1 MFVLRKCCTRPLNC
15 FHVDAQFN
23 TFKSCLAYLLHNRNL
38 VIGGSKLHC
47 VTYSY
52 GTNLNKFGYSSILMP
67 RIQDYVKDIKSMST
81 PSFKSKASASAE
93 AQGIHENVFA
103 LQTRTRLQRRKRP
116 PLVEEDSR
124 KLGYW
129 KVVAFTTAE
138 EYDLEKLSK
147 GLLQQNLYV
156 PNPPPRALTDSSQ
169 VVPDVVHVAARYQV
183 DVEPREIY
191 FFREGTT
198 VFWNVPDL
206 ESSNVLSFIRQFE
219 ENSYDERLVYDESE
233 VMPYIHAVG
242 KNSHLQDGLIVLGSE
257 GLTELD
263 KYTFSNAMALS
274 VKLGMWEASLN
285 RYVESIEFVIEDLKQ
300 GTKISM
306 SRADVLRKT
315 GELFALRHLINL
327 SSDLLDTPDFY
338 WEHEEQEELYQKMCS
353 YFSIN
358 RRTRV
363 MNEKLNHCVEL
374 VELLSSH
381 LSDRHHTRLEWMI
394 IILIMVEVGFEII
407 HYVERYM

>member
-1 MFVLRKCCTRPLNC
+1 
-15 FHVDAQFN
+15 
-23 TFKSCLAYLLHNRNL
+23 
-38 VIGGSKLHC
+38 
-47 VTYSY
+47 
-52 GTNLNKFGYSSILMP
+52 
-67 RIQDYVKDIKSMST
+67 
-81 PSFKSKASASAE
+81 
-93 AQGIHENVFA
+93 
-103 LQTRTRLQRRKRP
+103 
-116 PLVEEDSR
+116 
-124 KLGYW
+124 
-129 KVVAFTTAE
+129 
-138 EYDLEKLSK
+138 
-147 GLLQQNLYV
+147 
-156 PNPPPRALTDSSQ
+156 
-169 VVPDVVHVAARYQV
+169 
-183 DVEPREIY
+183 
-191 FFREGTT
+191 
-198 VFWNVPDL
+198 
-206 ESSNVLSFIRQFE
+206 
-219 ENSYDERLVYDESE
+219 VYDESE

-242 KNSHLQDGLIVLGSE
+242 KHSHLQDGVIVLGSE

-274 VKLGMWEASLN
+274 VKLGIWEASLN
-285 RYVESIEFVIEDLKQ
+285 KYVESIEFVIEDLKQ

-381 LSDRHHTRLEWMI
+381 LSDRHHVRLEWMI